1 MRLYL
6 AGPMRGIPEF
16 NFPAFF
22 RAASWL
28 RTMGHQ
34 VFSPAENDL
43 RLHGDRI
50 YKGNEK
56 GDETIAREIG
66 FDLRRALGDDL
77 EWICKHAEGI
87 ALLPRWEGSK
97 GACAEKAVADA
108 LNLEIVFVPH
118 SIFL

>member
-1 MRLYL
+1 
-6 AGPMRGIPEF
+6 MRGIPEF

-22 RAASWL
+22 RGAAWL
-28 RTMGHQ
+28 REHGHE
-34 VFSPAENDL
+34 VFSPAEND
-43 RLHGDRI
+43 I
-50 YKGNEK
+50 KNFGNNVWTKNKE
-56 GDETIAREIG
+56 GDEKVAERDHG

-77 EWICKHAEGI
+77 EWICKHAQGV

>member
-6 AGPMRGIPEF
+6 AGAMRSIPEF

-22 RAASWL
+22 KGAAWL
-28 RTMGHQ
+28 RSLGHE
-34 VFSPAENDL
+34 VFSPAENDI
-43 RLHGDRI
+43 RLYGDVI
-50 YKGNEK
+50 YKSRLGNESLS
-56 GDETIAREIG
+56 DIG
-66 FDLRRALGDDL
+66 FDLRRALGEDL
-77 EWICKHAEGI
+77 EWICKHAEGV